1 MAIEQFEQIPGRV
14 FLDTCVVNLLIDHSE
29 TIHDNC
35 APSRL
40 LTERGYA
47 EAAISALPE
56 PKNRSTTGS
65 GAPRSC

>member
-1 MAIEQFEQIPGRV
+1 V

-56 PKNRSTTGS
+56 PKKSLYDWQRRSKVLLK
-65 GAPRSC
+65 RL